1 MAVSC
6 AQPQNIL
13 VRDMGPDAAYEESVG
28 QIPPQGGLQADG
40 TESMEGAGRRP
51 SLTPYGGCNDRG
63 GVVRVGDIHLLSP
76 EHSSTIY

>member
-28 QIPPQGGLQADG
+28 QIPSQGGLQADG
-40 TESMEGAGRRP
+40 IEAVEGAGRRLILP
-51 SLTPYGGCNDRG
+51 PYGGCNVGG
-63 GVVRVGDIHLLSP
+63 GVARVGDIHILSP
-76 EHSSTIY
+76 